1 MSETCGLDYL
11 LRVQGRMSETRD
23 IMCQAR
29 GRFSQKLVGI
39 TCQARGQK
47 LVDISAASAR
57 GTRGGKVRNL
67 CLDTEMSDRIFSGS
81 KSQRTVWDAGET
93 KLQGGKMQGS
103 GGSTSISFH

>member
-1 MSETCGLDYL
+1 VASTG
-11 LRVQGRMSETRD
+11 Q
-23 IMCQAR
+23 
-29 GRFSQKLVGI
+29 F
-39 TCQARGQK
+39 GQK
-47 LVDISAASAR
+47 LVDISVASAW

-103 GGSTSISFH
+103 SGSTSISFH